1 VRVSEGIEYVKD
13 EVPVDMDMLGEVP
26 VIGGMEELFV
36 QTSLVVSGTDTVSDP
51 VPSDNDDDGTH
62 VVSTMLV
69 VNGIE
74 LLPYTGGGP

>member
-1 VRVSEGIEYVKD
+1 VSEGIEYVKD

>member
-1 VRVSEGIEYVKD
+1 MRVSEGIEYVKD